1 LRLDSSSAIF
11 GYVVGNI
18 GEHVL
23 EKNGSISMAR
33 SLGTRLRT
41 GGYVAGRNW
50 QAEEVELLWTV
61 GDENERKI
69 ASALVCGGKGCPGH
83 IL

>member
-1 LRLDSSSAIF
+1 
-11 GYVVGNI
+11 
-18 GEHVL
+18 
-23 EKNGSISMAR
+23 MAR

-69 ASALVCGGKGCPGH
+69 ASALVCGGKGCPG
-83 IL
+83 LVL